1 MNLFRNPNKSQ
12 KKSLSSRAAAPVM
25 EACEDRRLFSTYTVT
40 TVADSGTGSLRD
52 AIKKANSSSGLDTI
66 KFAIGSGVKTIQTK
80 TGLPYI
86 SDKVVID
93 GTSQPGYAG
102 KPIIELR
109 GDLSGG
115 YGLNIGAGGSTVKGL
130 VINRYSSGILMT
142 KGGGN
147 TIEGNYIGLG
157 YSGTTDWGNKDKG
170 LIVQTGDNKILN
182 NVISGNGTAGVQLY
196 LYSSTNNVVQG
207 NKIGTD
213 ATGTVA
219 IGNGLSGVSINGG
232 TYNLIGGTTPAA
244 RNIISGNGQDGVVIN
259 TGGAKGNKIQGNFI
273 GTDVTGTKRV
283 ANLHYG
289 VETSQPDTLVGG
301 DTAAARNVISGNGY
315 TGVVLWL
322 KSGSDNVVK
331 NNYIGTDVTGTKD
344 IGNFWNG
351 VDISNGSSDNLVD
364 SNLISGNDIDGVMI
378 YQGANNT
385 IKNNT
390 IGFNASR
397 TGALKNFRHGIRFT
411 NTTQAYA
418 SGNTIGN
425 NDGYGLFRTGG
436 GTIVLSGNTLIN
448 DTIFNL

>member
-1 MNLFRNPNKSQ
+1 MKLFRNL
-12 KKSLSSRAAAPVM
+12 KKSDSTRTAAPLM
-25 EACEDRRLFSTYTVT
+25 EACEDRRLFSATYTVT
-40 TVADSGTGSLRD
+40 TTADSGTGSLRD

-86 SDKVVID
+86 SDKVIID
-93 GTSQPGYAG
+93 GTTQPGYAG

-109 GDLSGG
+109 GDVSGG

-130 VINRYSSGILMT
+130 VINRYSSGILFT

-147 TIEGNYIGLG
+147 TVEGNYIGLG
-157 YSGTTDWGNKDKG
+157 YSGTTDWGNRDKG
-170 LIVQTGDNKILN
+170 IIVQTADNKILD

-196 LYSSTNNVVQG
+196 LYSSSNNVVQG

-219 IGNGLSGVSINGG
+219 IGNGQSGVAINGG
-232 TYNLIGGTTPAA
+232 AYNLIGGTDPAD

-259 TGGAKGNKIQGNFI
+259 TGGAKNNTIQGNYI

-283 ANLHYG
+283 ANLNYG
-289 VETSQPDTLVGG
+289 IETSQANTLIGG
-301 DTAAARNVISGNGY
+301 DTAAARNVVSGNGY

-322 KSGSDNVVK
+322 KSGSNSVVK

-344 IGNFWNG
+344 LGNYWNG
-351 VDISNGSSDNLVD
+351 VDVSNGSSDNLVD
-364 SNLISGNDIDGVMI
+364 SNLISGNDIDGVMV
-378 YQGANNT
+378 YQGQNNT

-390 IGFNASR
+390 IGFAANR
-397 TGALKNFRHGIRFT
+397 RDALKNFRHGIRFT
-411 NTTQAYA
+411 NTTLAYA
-418 SGNTIGN
+418 TGNYIGN

-436 GTIVLSGNTLIN
+436 GVIVLSGNTLIN
-448 DTIFNL
+448 DAIFNL